1 MTDTFWGTFT
11 LTMVVYNLV
20 VYPLN
25 YKDNFYVEMTWI
37 NALYSIALYSSLFAI
52 WLAYYITPR
61 KSFMDIGQYWT
72 VKVSI
77 WALIPIGIFDILEL
91 IGLFGFRNYTGLYI
105 NLSQVFGYVF

>member
-11 LTMVVYNLV
+11 LAMIVYNLI

-25 YKDNFYVEMTWI
+25 YNDNLYVYVSWI
-37 NALYSIALYSSLFAI
+37 NSLYGLTLYSALFAI
-52 WLAYYITPR
+52 WLAYFITPR

-77 WALIPIGIFDILEL
+77 WALIPIAIFDIAQLV
-91 IGLFGFRNYTGLYI
+91 GLCGVNNYSGLYI
-105 NLSQVFGYVF
+105 NLSQIFGYVF